1 MFRKA
6 GTFPCTAA
14 GAPSCPRQSLSE
26 PCPVS
31 LIPNL
36 IGFQGDMTG
45 VSPGARI
52 TCSVL
57 LIASLPCIAE
67 AAGHSSVPLS
77 SPGRFHSQPVPC
89 PSTDPRIKQLLQM
102 LEGLDTVFKILPA
115 LGVTAVEKA
124 LRESALDLEDLARS

>member
-14 GAPSCPRQSLSE
+14 GAPSCPLQSLSE

-36 IGFQGDMTG
+36 IGFQGDVTG

-57 LIASLPCIAE
+57 LTAVCHVQQKQQDTAQSL
-67 AAGHSSVPLS
+67 SVPRDVFTHSLS
-77 SPGRFHSQPVPC
+77 LVL
-89 PSTDPRIKQLLQM
+89 QLIP
-102 LEGLDTVFKILPA
+102 E
-115 LGVTAVEKA
+115 
-124 LRESALDLEDLARS
+124 